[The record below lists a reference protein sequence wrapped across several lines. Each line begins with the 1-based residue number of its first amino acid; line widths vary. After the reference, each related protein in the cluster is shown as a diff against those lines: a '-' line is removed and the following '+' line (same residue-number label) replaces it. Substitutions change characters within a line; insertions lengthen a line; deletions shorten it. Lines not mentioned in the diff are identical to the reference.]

1 MGIKIYNTLTRK
13 KEEFETI
20 EPNKVRLYVCGP
32 TVYDRAHVGHAMS
45 SIVFDVMRRYLEYKG
60 YEVKHVMNYTDV
72 DDKVIRRANE
82 LNLDALG
89 LAEKYIKEYDEHL
102 VDLNVLP
109 AHVNP
114 RVSLEIDGIIEM
126 VETLVKKDYAYEV
139 DGDVFFRVD
148 KDDNYGVLSGR
159 KVEDMQYGFRL
170 EVDVRKEHPADFAL
184 WKSAKE
190 GEPAWESPWGMGR
203 PGWHIECSAMALRH
217 LGNQIDIHGG
227 GNDLIFPHHENEIA
241 QTESIT
247 GEQFARYWAHNGMLQ
262 IGGEAMSKSVGNMVT
277 VEEFL
282 QEHEGDVLR
291 LMVLNASYRAPLTF
305 TDEVIEQAERGL
317 KRLYGGL
324 RPAVSDGGLSEENFA
339 HLNAKVEGVRKDF
352 ETSMNDDFN
361 TPGALSS
368 LFELVR
374 GINQARDAGA
384 SDSDIN
390 PAQETL
396 KEFAGV
402 LGLGLSEKK
411 AKSEDVVPLV
421 DLLISIRKDLRD
433 AEQWALADRIRD
445 GLSDLGILIED
456 SKSGTT
462 WRND

>member
-1 MGIKIYNTLTRK
+1 MGIRIYNTLTRK

-82 LNLDALG
+82 LNVDALG

-114 RVSLEIDGIIEM
+114 RVSLEIDGIVEM
-126 VETLVKKDYAYEV
+126 VETLVNKSYAYEV

-148 KDDNYGVLSGR
+148 KDDNYGTLSGR
-159 KVEDMQYGFRL
+159 KVEDMQAGFRL

-217 LGNQIDIHGG
+217 LGTQIDIHGG

-247 GEQFARYWAHNGMLQ
+247 GEQFARYWTHNGMLQ

-291 LMVLNASYRAPLTF
+291 LMFLNASYRAPLTF
-305 TDEVIEQAERGL
+305 TDEVIEQAKRGL
-317 KRLYGGL
+317 KRLCGGL
-324 RPAVSDGGLSEENFA
+324 RPSVSDGGQSEEDFA
-339 HLNAKVEGVRKDF
+339 YLKAKVEDVRVDF

-374 GINQARDAGA
+374 SINQARDAGA
-384 SDSDIN
+384 SDTELSL
-390 PAQETL
+390 AQETL

-411 AKSEDVVPLV
+411 AKSEDVAPLV
-421 DLLISIRKDLRD
+421 DLLISIRRDLRD

-445 GLSDLGILIED
+445 GLSELGILIED

>member
-82 LNLDALG
+82 LNVDALG

-139 DGDVFFRVD
+139 DGDVFFQVN
-148 KDDNYGVLSGR
+148 KDDNYGILSGR
-159 KVEDMQYGFRL
+159 KVEDMQAGFRL

-247 GEQFARYWAHNGMLQ
+247 GETFANYWTHNGMLQ

-282 QEHEGDVLR
+282 QEHESDVLR
-291 LMVLNASYRAPLTF
+291 LMILNASYRAPLTF
-305 TDEVIEQAERGL
+305 TDQVIEQAASGLNRLRGA
-317 KRLYGGL
+317 L
-324 RPAVSDGGLSEENFA
+324 RPADSDGSSIEEDFA
-339 HLNAKVEGVRKDF
+339 YLKVKVEDVRKDF
-352 ETSMNDDFN
+352 ETSMNDDFH

-374 GINQARDAGA
+374 SINQARDAGA
-384 SDSDIN
+384 SETDLN
-390 PAQETL
+390 LAQETL

-411 AKSEDVVPLV
+411 VKSEDVVPLV

-445 GLSDLGILIED
+445 GLADIGILIED
-456 SKSGTT
+456 NKSGTT
-462 WRND
+462 WRYD

>member
-1 MGIKIYNTLTRK
+1 
-13 KEEFETI
+13 
-20 EPNKVRLYVCGP
+20 
-32 TVYDRAHVGHAMS
+32 
-45 SIVFDVMRRYLEYKG
+45 
-60 YEVKHVMNYTDV
+60 
-72 DDKVIRRANE
+72 
-82 LNLDALG
+82 
-89 LAEKYIKEYDEHL
+89 
-102 VDLNVLP
+102 
-109 AHVNP
+109 
-114 RVSLEIDGIIEM
+114 
-126 VETLVKKDYAYEV
+126 
-139 DGDVFFRVD
+139 
-148 KDDNYGVLSGR
+148 
-159 KVEDMQYGFRL
+159 
-170 EVDVRKEHPADFAL
+170 VRKEHPADFAL

-282 QEHEGDVLR
+282 QENESDVLR
-291 LMVLNASYRAPLTF
+291 LMFLNASYRAPLTF
-305 TDEVIEQAERGL
+305 TNEVIEQSERGL
-317 KRLYGGL
+317 KRLCGGL
-324 RPAVSDGGLSEENFA
+324 RPAVSDDGLSEEDFA
-339 HLNAKVEGVRKDF
+339 HLTAKVEDVRVDF
-352 ETSMNDDFN
+352 ETSMDDDFN

-374 GINQARDAGA
+374 SINQARDAGA
-384 SDSDIN
+384 SDSDLS

-396 KEFAGV
+396 KDFAGV
-402 LGLGLSEKK
+402 LGLGLSERK

-445 GLSDLGILIED
+445 ELADLGILIED
-456 SKSGTT
+456 SKSGTS
-462 WRND
+462 WRNE